1 MRVEAGSEWGPTAYL
16 RWKILTVV
24 RKDRRV
30 GGGILTERMGRE
42 LEQKWTRISVSK
54 GKWTIEEEWRQL
66 PVVEDKMDIRGKE

>member
-1 MRVEAGSEWGPTAYL
+1 MRVEAGSEWGPTAHF
-16 RWKILTVV
+16 RWKVLTVV

-54 GKWTIEEEWRQL
+54 SKWTVEEEWRQL
-66 PVVEDKMDIRGKE
+66 PVVEDKMDIRGTE